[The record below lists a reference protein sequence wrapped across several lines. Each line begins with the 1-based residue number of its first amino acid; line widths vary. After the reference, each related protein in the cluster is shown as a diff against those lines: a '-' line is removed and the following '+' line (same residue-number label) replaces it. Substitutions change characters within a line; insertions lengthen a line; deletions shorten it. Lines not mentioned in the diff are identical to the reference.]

1 MDKNGKAAANK
12 QPFYRPLPKIK
23 NIYNMLKLIISLLL
37 IHFVNF
43 AAGQNQIKKFV
54 EQTAVSIPTIDPDST
69 NFSDL
74 EVIGNAIGNSRIVM
88 LGEQDHGDAPTFL
101 AKTRLIKYLHEKKGF
116 NVLAF
121 ESDFFGLNYGI
132 ENLSDKK
139 NALDT
144 FLKKNIFP
152 IWTACNTCRNLF
164 YNYIPSTYKSSTPLI
179 VTGFDNQM
187 ILTYSRKYLSQKLDS
202 VLRNLNLPI
211 TKQSDYVT
219 KILPAIDSLR
229 LYYWLD
235 PKEDYNSRCSKYLKQ
250 IKSEIGE
257 KLDKNNFWVMVI
269 DNLIQENLEYGSKK
283 DYKQL
288 GNIRD
293 LQMANNLRWLVENK
307 FPSDKIIVWAAN
319 AHVAKYADSS
329 KTNPDDKIIS
339 MSSFF
344 TRDSSLLQKS
354 YIIGFTSYE
363 GEAGRLGMKTFKIRK
378 PKSDGF
384 ENWINKNFD
393 YAFVDFRKYGGDSEQ
408 FYLKGLGHNTFFKK
422 DWTKIF
428 DGIFYIKEMYPCER

>member
-1 MDKNGKAAANK
+1 M
-12 QPFYRPLPKIK
+12 P
-23 NIYNMLKLIISLLL
+23 KLIISLLL
-37 IHFVNF
+37 IHLTNF
-43 AAGQNQIKKFV
+43 AVGQNQVKKFV

-74 EVIGNAIGNSRIVM
+74 EVIGNAIGDSRIVM

-121 ESDFFGLNYGI
+121 ESDFFGLNYGL
-132 ENLSDKK
+132 ENLPNKK
-139 NALDT
+139 NTIDT

-152 IWTACNTCRNLF
+152 IWTTCNTCRDLF
-164 YNYIPSTYKSSTPLI
+164 YSYIPSTYESSAPLN

-187 ILTYSRKYLSQKLDS
+187 ILTYSRNYLSLKLDS
-202 VLRNLNLPI
+202 VLKNLDLPI

-219 KILPAIDSLR
+219 KVLPAIDSLR
-229 LYYWLD
+229 FHYWIK
-235 PKEDYNSRCSKYLKQ
+235 PSEDYYSRCGKYLNQ
-250 IKSEIGE
+250 IKSEIGK
-257 KLDKNNFWVMVI
+257 KLDKDNFWVIII
-269 DNLIQENLEYGSKK
+269 DNLLQENLEYGTRK
-283 DYKQL
+283 DYKQS
-288 GNIRD
+288 GNARD
-293 LQMANNLRWLVENK
+293 LQMANNLTWLVENK
-307 FPSDKIIVWAAN
+307 FSSDKIIVWAAN

-329 KTNPDDKIIS
+329 KANPDDKIIS
-339 MSSFF
+339 MSSYF
-344 TRDSSLLQKS
+344 TRDRSLLQKS

-363 GEAGRLGMKTFKIRK
+363 GEAGRLGMKTFKIRNPK
-378 PKSDGF
+378 PDGF
-384 ENWINKNFD
+384 ENWINKNAN
-393 YAFVDFRKYGGDSEQ
+393 YAFVDFKAFHGDSEQ

>member
-1 MDKNGKAAANK
+1 
-12 QPFYRPLPKIK
+12 
-23 NIYNMLKLIISLLL
+23 MLKLIISLLL
-37 IHFVNF
+37 IYLINP
-43 AAGQNQIKKFV
+43 AIGQNQVKKFV
-54 EQTAVSIPTIDPDST
+54 EQTAVSISTIDPDST

-74 EVIGNAIGNSRIVM
+74 EVIGKAIGDSRIVM

-132 ENLSDKK
+132 ENLSNEK
-139 NALDT
+139 NAIDT

-164 YNYIPSTYKSSTPLI
+164 YNYIPSTYKSSAPLR

-187 ILTYSRKYLSQKLDS
+187 ILAYSRKYLSQKLDS
-202 VLRNLNLPI
+202 VLRNLNLAI
-211 TKQSDYVT
+211 TKQSDYFT
-219 KILPAIDSLR
+219 TILPAIDSLR
-229 LYYWLD
+229 LYYWLN
-235 PKEDYNSRCSKYLKQ
+235 PGEDYYIRCDKYLKQ
-250 IKSEIGE
+250 IKSEIGK
-257 KLDKNNFWVMVI
+257 KLDKNSFWIIVI
-269 DNLIQENLEYGSKK
+269 DNLIQENLEYGTKK
-283 DYKQL
+283 DHKQSS
-288 GNIRD
+288 NARD
-293 LQMANNLRWLVENK
+293 LQMANNLKWLVENK
-307 FPSDKIIVWAAN
+307 YPSDKIIVWAAN

-329 KTNPDDKIIS
+329 TTNLNDKIIR
-339 MSSFF
+339 MSSYF
-344 TRDSSLLQKS
+344 TRDSSLLKKS

-384 ENWINKNFD
+384 ENWINKNID
-393 YAFVDFRKYGGDSEQ
+393 YAFVDFKKYSGDSEQ
-408 FYLKGLGHNTFFKK
+408 FYLKGLGHNTFFKQ